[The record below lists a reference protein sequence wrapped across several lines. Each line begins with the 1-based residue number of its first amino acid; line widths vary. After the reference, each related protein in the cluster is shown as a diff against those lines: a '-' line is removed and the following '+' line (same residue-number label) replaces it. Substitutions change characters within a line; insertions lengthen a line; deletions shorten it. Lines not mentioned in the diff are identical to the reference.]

1 MWRDVS
7 GDTWTCLAILR
18 GYLYSYNMS
27 VADGCVLGL
36 AVCVFL
42 HMAYCYYYYY
52 PDIISVITI
61 VIFYYYNNY

>member
-1 MWRDVS
+1 MLRDVS

-36 AVCVFL
+36 AAFVSL

-52 PDIISVITI
+52 
-61 VIFYYYNNY
+61 Y